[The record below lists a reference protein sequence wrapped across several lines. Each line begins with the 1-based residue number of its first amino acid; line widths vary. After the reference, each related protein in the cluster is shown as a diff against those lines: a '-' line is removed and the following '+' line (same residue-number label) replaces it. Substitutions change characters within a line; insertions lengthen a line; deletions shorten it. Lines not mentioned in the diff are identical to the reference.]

1 MEVIRPT
8 DDTDDTDKLDKSMPR
23 DEICEI
29 CGTRIIGGNKAHR

>member
-29 CGTRIIGGNKAHR
+29 CGTRISGRNKAHG

>member
-23 DEICEI
+23 DEIHGI
-29 CGTRIIGGNKAHR
+29 RGTRIIGDNKVHR

>member
-29 CGTRIIGGNKAHR
+29 CGARISGRNKAHG